1 MRTEGKA
8 KNPFDLSQGPQR
20 SQRVK
25 IFPGPTIDCLPC
37 PYGGVQSRKAGL
49 KMGEV
54 LRAKMKSFIFAL

>member
-25 IFPGPTIDCLPC
+25 IFPCPTIDCLPC

-49 KMGEV
+49 NMGKV
-54 LRAKMKSFIFAL
+54 LKGKKNAFFFP